1 MSSRNDIYGGKDPR
15 DVAIYTVP
23 AAAGLVGVPEST
35 LRSWVFGRSYSVA
48 EGQRQAR
55 AVIQAPKPG
64 FLSFTNLV
72 EAHVLAAMR
81 REYRLKLDTVRR
93 AVVYVKREL
102 GVEHPLAREEF
113 KTDGVELF
121 VERLGRLVSASGGGQ
136 LAMRAAID
144 CRLERVEYRERR
156 ALRLFPL
163 QRQDQPK
170 VVVIDPRLA
179 FGQPV
184 LVGTGIPTAV
194 IHERFHAGES
204 ISHLANDY
212 GIRIELIEEALR
224 AA

>member
-1 MSSRNDIYGGKDPR
+1 MSTRKDIYGGKDPR
-15 DVAIYTVP
+15 DLAIYTVP
-23 AAAGLVGVPEST
+23 VAAGLVRVLEST
-35 LRSWVFGRSYSVA
+35 LRSWVCGRSYPVV
-48 EGQRQAR
+48 EGRRQAR

-64 FLSFTNLV
+64 YLSFTNLV

-81 REYRLKLDTVRR
+81 RDYRLKLDTVRR
-93 AVVYVKREL
+93 AVGYVKREL
-102 GVEHPLAREEF
+102 GVDHPLAREEF

-121 VERLGRLVSASGGGQ
+121 VERLGRLISASGGGQ
-136 LAMRAAID
+136 FAMRAAID
-144 CRLERVEYRERR
+144 CRLERVEYKEHR

-170 VVVIDPRLA
+170 VVVVDPRRA

-184 LVGTGIPTAV
+184 LAGTGIPTAV

-204 ISHLANDY
+204 ISHLADDY
-212 GIRIELIEEALR
+212 GIDLELIEEALR